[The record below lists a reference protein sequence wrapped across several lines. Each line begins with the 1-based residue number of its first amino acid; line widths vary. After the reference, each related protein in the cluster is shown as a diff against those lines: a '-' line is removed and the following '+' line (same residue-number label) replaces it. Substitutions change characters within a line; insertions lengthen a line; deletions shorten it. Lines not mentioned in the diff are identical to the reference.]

1 MKSLNYVLLRVVCA
15 LIVGLVLV
23 LFPDRAGE
31 YLVITLGVVFVIP
44 ALAGIIA
51 YFVQGRK
58 KGLRFPL
65 EGMGSLLFG
74 LWLIVMPDFFAD
86 LLTIV
91 LGIVLILG
99 GIQEIVSFLY
109 IRRAIPVSLWF
120 YVVPVLIL
128 VAGIVA
134 VFNPTGVR
142 SVAFMIV
149 GISSMVYA
157 LSELLTWLVFR
168 RRMKNLSSIRAK
180 DFTNVEDAE
189 IVEED

>member
-15 LIVGLVLV
+15 FVIGLLLV
-23 LFPDRAGE
+23 LFPDYASK
-31 YLVITLGVVFVIP
+31 YLIITLGVVFVIP

-58 KGLRFPL
+58 NGLRFPL
-65 EGMGSLLFG
+65 EGVGSLLFG

-142 SVAFMIV
+142 SVAFMII